1 VILTIASGKGGTGK
15 TTLATN
21 LARVASRAGRV
32 VRYLDC
38 DVEEPNGHLFLRPT
52 VLERRDVTVEIP
64 RVDST
69 RCTGC
74 GLCGRICQYHAIVP
88 INRQALVFD
97 RLCHSCG
104 GCWRVCPADAI
115 TPEPMTIG
123 ELEIGRS
130 DDVDVVTGRLRIG
143 FAATPAMIRG
153 VKEHIGSGGLTILD
167 APPGTSCPVVASLRG
182 ADFVLLTTEPTPF
195 GLHDLT
201 LAVELVRELGIPFA
215 AAINRDGIGDD
226 RVDRYCSSE
235 GIEILL
241 RLPDDRRIAEAYSA
255 GRMAVDALPEY
266 EGLFRDLAETIE
278 SRSTGAVSTKGET
291 D

>member
-1 VILTIASGKGGTGK
+1 MILAIASGKGGTGK

-21 LARVASRAGRV
+21 LAHVASRAGRV

-52 VLERRDVTVEIP
+52 VIERRDVTVEIP

-74 GLCGRICQYHAIVP
+74 GRCGRICQYHAIVP
-88 INRQALVFD
+88 IKQQALVFD

-104 GCWRVCPADAI
+104 GCWRVCPAGAI

-123 ELEIGRS
+123 EIEVGKSS
-130 DDVDVVTGRLRIG
+130 DMHVVTGRLQVG

-153 VKEHIGSGGLTILD
+153 VKEHVGSEGLTILD
-167 APPGTSCPVVASLRG
+167 APPGTSCPVVTSLRG

-201 LAVELVRELGIPFA
+201 LAVELVRELRIPLA
-215 AAINRDGIGDD
+215 VAINRDGIGDD
-226 RVDRYCSSE
+226 RVERYCSSE

-255 GRMAVDALPEY
+255 GRMIVDTLPEY
-266 EGLFRDLAETIE
+266 QGLFAKLAEMIE
-278 SRSTGAVSTKGET
+278 SRSTITANTKEEV